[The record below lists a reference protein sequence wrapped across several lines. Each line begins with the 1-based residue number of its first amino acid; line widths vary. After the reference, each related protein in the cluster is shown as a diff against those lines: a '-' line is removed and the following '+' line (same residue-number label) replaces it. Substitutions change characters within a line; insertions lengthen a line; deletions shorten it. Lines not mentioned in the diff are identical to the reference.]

1 MTTQKIVKIVL
12 IGLGA
17 YAAGSLVF
25 RMGHNAGVAGTAQLL
40 GDGSVTDRSVKQVSK
55 YIVGQEV
62 ARINARTRG
71 ASILAAANNVSELPS
86 TR

>member
-1 MTTQKIVKIVL
+1 MTTQKIAKIVL

-25 RMGHNAGVAGTAQLL
+25 RIGRNAGVTSTAHLL
-40 GDGSVTDRSVKQVSK
+40 GNGSITDRSVKQVSK
-55 YIVGQEV
+55 YVVGQEV
-62 ARINARTRG
+62 ARINQQSRG
-71 ASILAAANNVSELPS
+71 ASILAATNNVAELPS